1 MMSTPNM
8 LNSFKQIIAQVGVVT
23 IGAIGSLAVAYP
35 VQAAKL
41 DLGSWSSFG
50 DVVSTS
56 SQARLTNAVNPATG
70 FGDDD
75 FIGIEPINRNISGRN
90 PLYLP
95 TEPLEPYLTLS
106 QGALGLDAKEGSA
119 IQTVLNVMAGDKFS
133 FDWNFTTFDSLN
145 IDRAFVAINNVV
157 NKLVDNKAS
166 TLTGSNPFSYTFTGA
181 GSYRI
186 AIGVVDVNDAFS
198 SSILTVSNAN
208 IAAVPTPAILPGL
221 IALGL
226 GARAKRRRTSN

>member
-1 MMSTPNM
+1 M
-8 LNSFKQIIAQVGVVT
+8 LTSNQINSFKQVIAQIGMVT
-23 IGAIGSLAVAYP
+23 IGTLVLAHPA
-35 VQAAKL
+35 QAAKL
-41 DLGSWSSFG
+41 NLGSWSSFG

-56 SQARLTNAVNPATG
+56 AQAQLTNAVNPATG

-75 FIGIEPINRNISGRN
+75 FIGLDPINRNISGRN
-90 PLYLP
+90 PLYLA

-106 QGALGLDAKEGSA
+106 QGALGLDAVEGSA

-157 NKLVDNKAS
+157 NKLVDNKAT
-166 TLTGSNPFSYTFTGA
+166 TLTGSGPFSYTFTGA

-186 AIGVVDVNDAFS
+186 AIGLFDVKDAFS
-198 SSILTVSNAN
+198 SSVLTVSNAN

-226 GARAKRRRTSN
+226 GASAKRRRSLN